1 MALADATYVG
11 RVDAAGE
18 EGAKVEEAAND
29 EAVELLG
36 EAPAEGASE
45 AAAPGALCPAAAQS
59 PTLGQG
65 TKSAGVPPGQKKPAL
80 QMTGAAL
87 VEPAGQP
94 KPGGAEQ

>member
-18 EGAKVEEAAND
+18 EGAKVEEAAN
-29 EAVELLG
+29 ELLG

-59 PTLGQG
+59 PTLGHG
-65 TKSAGVPPGQKKPAL
+65 TKSAGVPPGQKKPTL